1 MTLPVRVAVVRGSP
15 RAPHTRIRYGE
26 VGERLLAGMRGAV
39 VAMLDA
45 GNDVILDE
53 MPLDATIVPA
63 WKQALGARD
72 ALWIHLGARLDVVEA
87 RESTRRHGQHVG
99 NARGHLGI
107 ADAEQSDLRIDTSE
121 LAPDA
126 VVNRILRSPELRGVP
141 GQGARLS
148 PRCLHAAGGPSRR
161 A

>member
-1 MTLPVRVAVVRGSP
+1 MTLPIRAVVVRGSP
-15 RAPHTRIRYGE
+15 RAPHARIRYGE
-26 VGERLLAGMRGAV
+26 AGERLLAGMRGAV

-63 WKQALGARD
+63 WKRALGARD

-107 ADAEQSDLRIDTSE
+107 ADAEQYDLRIDTSE
-121 LAPDA
+121 LAPEDVA
-126 VVNRILRSPELRGVP
+126 DRILRSPELRGFL
-141 GQGARLS
+141 ARG
-148 PRCLHAAGGPSRR
+148 RG
-161 A
+161 